1 MCLAVPGKIVEIIGD
16 DPLLR
21 SAKVSFA
28 GVVKLVSLTC
38 TPEAKPGDYVLVHV
52 GVAISTIDPQDA
64 AETFRYLREMGELDG
79 IDLPPEDP
87 VGAVLGAEALAKAAA
102 PNGQGRLGA
111 SAPTAPQTP
120 AAP

>member
-1 MCLAVPGKIVEIIGD
+1 MCLAVPGKIVEITGD

-64 AETFRYLREMGELDG
+64 EETFRYLREMGELDG
-79 IDLPPEDP
+79 LDLP
-87 VGAVLGAEALAKAAA
+87 AESPGVENAGLSLVDRPSYAASGTA
-102 PNGQGRLGA
+102 T
-111 SAPTAPQTP
+111 SAGPTNRETAP
-120 AAP
+120 